1 MAKLSVIAAVEKAQ
15 QAPHLPWSLIEV
27 TEEVYLQSREVGAET
42 LIFWT
47 LSAPGIFT
55 SDNVTSNLGLRA
67 TWSGLCGLNV
77 KYV

>member
-27 TEEVYLQSREVGAET
+27 TEEVYLQSRVVGTLET

-47 LSAPGIFT
+47 LSAPGICT
-55 SDNVTSNLGLRA
+55 SDNVTSDLGLRA
-67 TWSGLCGLNV
+67 T
-77 KYV
+77 